1 MAMAQTYIPADTA
14 DYKQRLAFCEHYKES
29 NKLFTKRIKD
39 NYKRKIAIRIEEN
52 IESYS
57 EKLIEEIM
65 DSHFLFDERFTAK
78 ANKIL
83 DEFKSKNTEIPENT
97 RIVVSKD
104 PALNAFCLPDG
115 TFIINLGLFYWLKN
129 EDQIAGVIAHE
140 IAHKILEH
148 YLKTQV
154 LAIENEL
161 SGESKDKVKEIKNE
175 KYNKSE
181 KAFELFK
188 SMMYAKGD
196 VRKNQEFQADSLGY
210 ILLKKTSYNR
220 LNYIDMLN
228 LVEKYHKLK
237 PQGLKKDIYRK
248 TFDLPNQKFNEDW
261 FNIEDFSRYKYTYKE
276 KLDEDSLSTHP
287 ETESRIN
294 RLIALFPELKN
305 PLINDADDTFKS
317 LKSIAEYEQVISL
330 QFFEEY
336 GLSTY
341 ICLTQLQENKDTVF
355 YKSILGRNFAK
366 IYEAKKQ
373 YKLNRYVDRIDP
385 KNHSESYIQ
394 FLSFIWNLKIDEVKG
409 IMDYYN

>member
-1 MAMAQTYIPADTA
+1 MAQTYIPADTA

-39 NYKRKIAIRIEEN
+39 NYKRRIAIRIEEN

-65 DSHFLFDERFTAK
+65 DSHFLFDERFTTK

-83 DEFKSKNTEIPENT
+83 DEFKNKNTEIPENT

-261 FNIEDFSRYKYTYKE
+261 FNIEDFSRYEYTYKE

-305 PLINDADDTFKS
+305 PLINDADDTFKT

>member
-1 MAMAQTYIPADTA
+1 MAQTYIPADTA

-65 DSHFLFDERFTAK
+65 DSHFLFDERFTTK

-83 DEFKSKNTEIPENT
+83 DEFKNKNTEIPENT

-261 FNIEDFSRYKYTYKE
+261 FNIEDFSRYEYTYKE
-276 KLDEDSLSTHP
+276 KLNEDSLSTHP

-305 PLINDADDTFKS
+305 PLINDADDTFKT